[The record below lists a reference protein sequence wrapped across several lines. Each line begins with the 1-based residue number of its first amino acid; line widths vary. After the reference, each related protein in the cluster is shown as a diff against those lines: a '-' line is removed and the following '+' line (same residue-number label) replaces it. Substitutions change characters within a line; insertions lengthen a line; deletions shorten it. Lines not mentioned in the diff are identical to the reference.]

1 MAEGTAA
8 NWLRKSARLP
18 RAAIGVVHLYAV
30 SGYRDVADSEKTPEA
45 AETNLLSSAL
55 PGFVKE
61 NYRKIAVFLSA
72 FYRKIAEC
80 LAFSS
85 SQPLL
90 TKLTSITET
99 NRAAYGAGSL
109 I

>member
-18 RAAIGVVHLYAV
+18 RAAIGFVHLYAV

-61 NYRKIAVFLSA
+61 NYRKIAVFLAQLQSEVPVCKSK
-72 FYRKIAEC
+72 FQLVQICKRKRRE
-80 LAFSS
+80 
-85 SQPLL
+85 
-90 TKLTSITET
+90 
-99 NRAAYGAGSL
+99 
-109 I
+109 